1 MMKRTKIGLL
11 SAIIVAFEALLTG
24 ALTMVRTKVILE
36 AFGTN
41 INGVI
46 SVATSLSAY
55 MLLFESGMTAAY
67 QYNMYKPLLAGDYAR
82 ISSLYAGMK
91 KNFLSVTVKMTACS
105 LAIAFIYSII
115 LQDKGVTYSE
125 AVSLLSIMGLRIV
138 APYLFTIS
146 LRTLLIVRER
156 KFVTD
161 IVETLKNT
169 LTIVIEIL
177 LIKHSA
183 LPLYIILCTQIVLTF
198 LTRYIYLCLVKV
210 YFKNDIDHSA
220 LPDMTPRSMTGDI
233 LVHRVAGLITNNTD
247 TVLLSFFKELGLNSV
262 TIYNSYSSVILYPI
276 TLVNRLIESMRATL
290 ALKITGDE
298 RNAYTYFR
306 EVFSFGKLCALVIIP
321 AFISQINDFVIL
333 WIGKEY
339 TIGLLDV
346 VLFALF
352 GMHKILIP
360 TVYAM
365 RDAKGLYKESKS
377 YSIAQAIVN
386 MLLSLVLIKP
396 LGITGVLIGTVIC
409 DWLVLEPF
417 NIRLVF
423 SKVFG
428 KKFDMVIDYAFM
440 FIVIAAMAWVSTIL
454 NSIVFPGSLSWSY
467 FIVRSVVVITFTTI
481 ISFSY
486 LLATDFGFRSLLIRF
501 LPRKHISKKKEKS

>member
-1 MMKRTKIGLL
+1 MKRTKIGVI
-11 SAIIVAFEALLTG
+11 SAIIVAVEALLTG

-41 INGVI
+41 VNGVI

-67 QYNMYKPLLAGDYAR
+67 QYNMYKPLLDRNYEK

-91 KNFLSVTVKMTACS
+91 KNFLSVTIKMTACS
-105 LAIAFIYSII
+105 LAVAFIYSFI
-115 LQDKGVTYSE
+115 LQDKGVTYAE
-125 AVSLLSIMGLRIV
+125 AVSLLSVMGLRIV

-146 LRTLLIVRER
+146 PRTLLIVKER

-161 IVETLKNT
+161 IVETVKNT
-169 LTIVIEIL
+169 LTIIIEIL
-177 LIKHSA
+177 LINNTN
-183 LPLYIILCTQIVLTF
+183 LPLYIILCTHIMLTF
-198 LTRYIYLCLVKV
+198 LTRYIYLFLIKV
-210 YFKNDIDHSA
+210 YFKNNINPNA
-220 LPDMTPRSMTGDI
+220 EADMAPKSMTGDI

-247 TVLLSFFKELGLNSV
+247 TVLLSFFKEFGLNSC

-321 AFISQINDFVIL
+321 AFISQINDFVVL

-360 TVYAM
+360 TVYAT

-386 MLLSLVLIKP
+386 MLLSLALIKP

-423 SKVFG
+423 SKVFA
-428 KKFDMVIDYAFM
+428 KRFDMAMDYACM
-440 FIVIAAMAWVSTIL
+440 FIVIAVMAWVATIL
-454 NSIVFPGSLSWSY
+454 NSVVFSGSLTWKI
-467 FIVRSVVVITFTTI
+467 FIIRSVVVISFTAI
-481 ISFSY
+481 VSFIY
-486 LLATDFGFRSLLIRF
+486 LLATDYGFRSLLIRF
-501 LPRKHISKKKEKS
+501 LPKNIISKKKEKS

>member
-1 MMKRTKIGLL
+1 MKRTKIGVI

-67 QYNMYKPLLAGDYAR
+67 QYNMYKPLLARDYEK

-91 KNFLSVTVKMTACS
+91 KNFLSVTIKMTACS
-105 LAIAFIYSII
+105 LAVACIYSII
-115 LQDKGVTYSE
+115 LQDKGVTYAE
-125 AVSLLSIMGLRIV
+125 AVSLLSVMGLRIV
-138 APYLFTIS
+138 APYIFTIS
-146 LRTLLIVRER
+146 PRTLLIVKER
-156 KFVTD
+156 KFITD

-169 LTIVIEIL
+169 LTIIIEIL
-177 LIKHSA
+177 LIRNTE
-183 LPLYIILCTQIVLTF
+183 LPLYLILCTNIVLTF
-198 LTRYIYLCLVKV
+198 FARFIYLYLVKR
-210 YFKNDIDHSA
+210 YFKNNIDPKA
-220 LPDMTPRSMTGDI
+220 EADMAPKTMTGDI

-247 TVLLSFFKELGLNSV
+247 TVLLSFFKELGLNSC
-262 TIYNSYSSVILYPI
+262 TIYNSYSSVIMYPI

-298 RNAYTYFR
+298 KNAYYYFR
-306 EVFSFGKLCALVIIP
+306 EVFSFGKLCGLVIIP

-339 TIGLLDV
+339 TIGIVDV
-346 VLFALF
+346 VLFAMF

-360 TVYAM
+360 TVYAT
-365 RDAKGLYKESKS
+365 RDSKGLYKESKS
-377 YSIAQAIVN
+377 YSIAQAVVN
-386 MLLSLVLIKP
+386 MLLSLALIKP
-396 LGITGVLIGTVIC
+396 LGITGVLIGTAVC

-423 SKVFG
+423 SKVFFRR
-428 KKFDMVIDYAFM
+428 FDMALDYAGM
-440 FIVIAAMAWVSTIL
+440 FIVIAAMSWVSTIL
-454 NSIVFPGSLSWSY
+454 NTVVFSGSLSWGN
-467 FIVRSVVVITFTTI
+467 FILRSIVVIAFTTI
-481 ISFSY
+481 VSFIY
-486 LLATDFGFRSLLIRF
+486 LLTTDFGFRSLLIRF
-501 LPRKHISKKKEKS
+501 IPKRFIHKEKEKS